1 MEIQA
6 GDGAGFGFYPNAG
19 TTSAL
24 HIISSGNVGIGTT
37 APSSKLDVVGN
48 AVFSGNV
55 GVGVTTPGNKFHIA
69 ESWNS
74 SATGFTSM
82 RIVVTDNASAA
93 GSGFLGLYSGSST
106 QPLKL
111 DVEKTGQLNIYG
123 TWTNSTTYERLSFSA
138 PTSAN
143 AVIGTNKAGTGTAR
157 GLEIQTDGVTRMTIP
172 ATGAITFSSQLGTF
186 SAVGN
191 STFANIFLADSSV
204 YGYANNFGTGIRF
217 ASDGV
222 GQLRDNA
229 GTSFGLLQF
238 GGTTA
243 SFPALK
249 RSSTTLQAV
258 LANDSG
264 FTNIQGKLTTDT
276 AYTGTTVVPTGFITL
291 YDSTGT
297 AYKVPCVAA

>member
-1 MEIQA
+1 
-6 GDGAGFGFYPNAG
+6 
-19 TTSAL
+19 
-24 HIISSGNVGIGTT
+24 
-37 APSSKLDVVGN
+37 
-48 AVFSGNV
+48 
-55 GVGVTTPGNKFHIA
+55 
-69 ESWNS
+69 
-74 SATGFTSM
+74 M